1 MNELLLLL
9 LLLLLN
15 AMRLL
20 QGNKKCKYISLDLKS
35 RIYLLP
41 TDSALVTMEWIL
53 VERSKM
59 FTDGAEII

>member
-1 MNELLLLL
+1 MNKLLLL

-15 AMRLL
+15 AMGQL
-20 QGNKKCKYISLDLKS
+20 QGNKKYKYISLDLKS

-41 TDSALVTMEWIL
+41 TDSTLVTMEWIL

>member
-1 MNELLLLL
+1 MNKLL

-20 QGNKKCKYISLDLKS
+20 QGNKKRKYISLDLKS

-41 TDSALVTMEWIL
+41 ADSALVTMEWIL

>member
-1 MNELLLLL
+1 
-9 LLLLLN
+9 
-15 AMRLL
+15 MRLL
-20 QGNKKCKYISLDLKS
+20 QGNKKRKYISLDLKS

-41 TDSALVTMEWIL
+41 ADSALVTMEWIL

>member
-1 MNELLLLL
+1 MGQ
-9 LLLLLN
+9 
-15 AMRLL
+15 L
-20 QGNKKCKYISLDLKS
+20 QGNKKYKYISLDLKS

-41 TDSALVTMEWIL
+41 TDSTLVTMEWIL